1 MLVRR
6 ILLAGLLAGSLTA
19 GAAAPAAAQTTQT
32 GLVNVN
38 IEDVTLQLPIA
49 IAANV
54 CDVTVAILVQDLRDG
69 RADCDAE
76 ADAISVFEPGE
87 AGGGGPTTQEGLV
100 NVNVSDV
107 TIQVPIAVAAN
118 ICDVDVLVLAQMVR
132 DGTTT
137 CEADASSHAEG

>member
-6 ILLAGLLAGSLTA
+6 FLLAGLLAGSLTA
-19 GAAAPAAAQTTQT
+19 GAAAPAAAQVTQT

-38 IEDVTLQLPIA
+38 VEDVTLQLPIA

-54 CDVTVAILVQDLRDG
+54 CDVTVAVLVQDLRDG
-69 RADCDAE
+69 VADCEAE
-76 ADAISVFEPGE
+76 ADAITVFEPGE
-87 AGGGGPTTQEGLV
+87 AGGGPTTQEGLV
-100 NVNVSDV
+100 NLNVSDV

-118 ICDVDVLVLAQMVR
+118 ICDVDILVLAQMVR

-137 CEADASSHAEG
+137 CDADASSRAES